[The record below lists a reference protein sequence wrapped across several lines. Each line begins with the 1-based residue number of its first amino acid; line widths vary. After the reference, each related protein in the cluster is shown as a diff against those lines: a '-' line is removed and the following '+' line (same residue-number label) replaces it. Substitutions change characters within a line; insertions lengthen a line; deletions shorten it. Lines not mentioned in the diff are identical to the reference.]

1 MKKLIAGFVVVLGI
15 IVVSMMYNAS
25 LGSSAEQA
33 QQVQAAQQTRPRDL
47 QLLKRAAVRTA
58 CSAHADWNM
67 DTCQTMDQEKVSIGM
82 SADQVRLSWG
92 KPERINVTQTASVD
106 HEQWIYSDRERLYV
120 DDGILKSV
128 QTSR

>member
-1 MKKLIAGFVVVLGI
+1 
-15 IVVSMMYNAS
+15 
-25 LGSSAEQA
+25 
-33 QQVQAAQQTRPRDL
+33 
-47 QLLKRAAVRTA
+47 
-58 CSAHADWNM
+58 
-67 DTCQTMDQEKVSIGM
+67 MDQEKVSIGM